1 MSALS
6 LTALID
12 EVDQWEP
19 VHWWRLEI
27 RSFDGAGSTQRNLAM
42 LAPKEAVATEYR
54 KVTAGSCLQA
64 VAYMFAL
71 VAPTVGAITMVQW
84 AMSGSRYDFPLN
96 VAGILTLLTL
106 LVTGWGELQERRH
119 PRAATQSA
127 VTSTV
132 MLALVPS
139 VITAI
144 VALTAG
150 RDYVV
155 GGQAAWLIVIGAM
168 IVVDIILLVRGPTRR
183 GGPQNPHENV
193 QQSIREIP
201 AETLRGMVTRRD
213 AAIALLSDRGLIDA
227 ETAAR
232 ARATVPGEL
241 ALTMAPEVGSAYYR
255 PDLKDSSSE

>member
-27 RSFDGAGSTQRNLAM
+27 RSFDGAGYTQRDLAL

-64 VAYMFAL
+64 LAYMFAS
-71 VAPTVGAITMVQW
+71 VAPTVGAVTMVQW
-84 AMSGSRYDFPLN
+84 AMSGSHYDFPLD
-96 VAGILTLLTL
+96 VAGILSLLTL
-106 LVTGWGELQERRH
+106 LVAGWSELQERRH
-119 PRAATQSA
+119 PGAATRSS
-127 VTSTV
+127 VTSTALLV
-132 MLALVPS
+132 LVPS

-150 RDYVV
+150 RDYLV
-155 GGQAAWLIVIGAM
+155 GGQAAWLIVIGAL
-168 IVVDIILLVRGPTRR
+168 ILVGIGLLVRGPTRR

-201 AETLRGMVTRRD
+201 AESLREMVTRRD
-213 AAIALLSDRGLIDA
+213 AAIALLSDRGLIDVG
-227 ETAAR
+227 TAAR
-232 ARATVPGEL
+232 ARATAPGEL